1 MSNTLEKAI
10 NPIKRHTIADG
21 YLDVLIDLEKS
32 EGPYIYNKF
41 NDKNYLDFMSFYA
54 SMPLGFNHPSML
66 NDIDFLKNYN

>member
-41 NDKNYLDFMSFYA
+41 NDKNYLEYYLI
-54 SMPLGFNHPSML
+54 PNKKML
-66 NDIDFLKNYN
+66 RTTFLLK

>member
-32 EGPYIYNKF
+32 KGPYIYNKF
-41 NDKNYLDFMSFYA
+41 NDKNYLEYYSI
-54 SMPLGFNHPSML
+54 SNKKML
-66 NDIDFLKNYN
+66 RTTFLLK

>member
-32 EGPYIYNKF
+32 EGPYIYNRF
-41 NDKNYLDFMSFYA
+41 NEILFTSCLLECICGN
-54 SMPLGFNHPSML
+54 
-66 NDIDFLKNYN
+66 I